1 MDPSRVDTLM
11 HVSLLNQ
18 GLCVTRE
25 GLDTLPLSLLNG
37 GLSLDVSTDAF
48 IYRCIHLPMHSS
60 TDAFIYRCIHLPMR
74 SSIHSSIDA
83 SLYDGHVD
91 KTQVDGTGRYA
102 GGSPGKRPPRVPVPE
117 AQAPCRAPCSPHPCR
132 RRVCV
137 YVYVCVSVSEYVY
150 VCLCLCVCVCVRVYV
165 YAYIYVYIYMYI

>member
-60 TDAFIYRCIHLPMR
+60 TDAFIYRCIHLPM
-74 SSIHSSIDA
+74 HSSTDA
-83 SLYDGHVD
+83 FIYPFIYRCISL
-91 KTQVDGTGRYA
+91 
-102 GGSPGKRPPRVPVPE
+102 
-117 AQAPCRAPCSPHPCR
+117 
-132 RRVCV
+132 
-137 YVYVCVSVSEYVY
+137 
-150 VCLCLCVCVCVRVYV
+150 
-165 YAYIYVYIYMYI
+165 